1 MNNNQQAF
9 AGDADAQRHF
19 LTNQVNLFLFDLK
32 NEATEHGFRTED
44 SWTLQ
49 LATEEQIIGLKR
61 HHHPM
66 ISLRLHPDML
76 LSAFRQVKTKLQ
88 QSLNKQELALTI
100 GDIDRDRISQ
110 IAAYSSRKPRV

>member
-1 MNNNQQAF
+1 MNNNQQAL

-61 HHHPM
+61 QHHPM
-66 ISLRLHPDML
+66 ISLRLHPDIL

-100 GDIDRDRISQ
+100 SDIGREGISQ
-110 IAAYSSRKPRV
+110 IAAYSSREPRV